1 MSPRSTRAVA
11 ESLSVLDLIVMSAA
25 FVLATIVTFRPEFD
39 LPYSEIF
46 GMRIKLQNFVLFAGF
61 LSLWHMLFAAFGLY
75 EPGPVY
81 RGGTSEALAVGK
93 AAFCG
98 TLGIGIAA
106 LVIHVEVITAMWLPV
121 FWAAATA
128 ATLLTR
134 LLVRAVASRRSAKEA
149 SHVVIVG
156 TNARALAIA
165 KRLETDWH
173 ADYRLVGFVDEHW
186 AGEAEFLRT
195 GRRIACDFAGFH
207 DFLNEQV
214 IDEVFICIPVKSLY
228 DWSLRILAE
237 CEQQGITVRFA
248 SDPFT
253 PTRGRV
259 RIERFEERSVLTVL
273 PGAMTGPAILI
284 KRLLDVVI
292 ASVLLVAAAPLM
304 AVVAIAIRLT
314 SEGPICFAQHRVGL
328 NKRRFQLYKFRTMV
342 VDAEAQLPGL
352 EHRNEA
358 SGPVFKIR
366 DDPRVTR
373 VGRFLRETSLDEL
386 PQLVNV
392 IKGDMS
398 LVGPRPLPVRDYRGF
413 TQDWHRRRFSVRPGI
428 TCLWQVNG
436 RSGVAF
442 DRWMELDMEY
452 IDHWSLMLDMKI
464 LLKTI
469 PAVLRRTGAS

>member
-1 MSPRSTRAVA
+1 MSPGSNQAVA
-11 ESLSVLDLIVMSAA
+11 ESLSVLDLIVMSIA
-25 FVLATIVTFRPEFD
+25 FVLATIVTFAPGLD
-39 LPYSEIF
+39 LPYGELF

-61 LSLWHMLFAAFGLY
+61 LSLWHVLFTAFGLY
-75 EPGPVY
+75 EPGRFS
-81 RGGTSEALAVGK
+81 RGGISEALAVGK
-93 AAFCG
+93 AAFWG
-98 TLGIGIAA
+98 TVGIGTAA
-106 LVIHVEVITAMWLPV
+106 LFIHVEVITAMWLPV

-128 ATLLTR
+128 ATLVTR
-134 LLVRAVASRRSAKEA
+134 LFLRMVANRRSAEEA
-149 SHVVIVG
+149 SHAVIVG
-156 TNARALAIA
+156 TNPRALAIA
-165 KRLETDWH
+165 RRLETDLQ
-173 ADYRLVGFVDEHW
+173 ADYQLVGFVDEHW
-186 AGEAEFLRT
+186 AGETEFLRT
-195 GRRIACDFAGFH
+195 GHQIACDFAGFH
-207 DFLNEQV
+207 DFLNEHV

-259 RIERFEERSVLTVL
+259 RIERFEERSLLTVL
-273 PGAMTGPAILI
+273 PGAMTGHAILI
-284 KRLLDVVI
+284 KRFLDLVI
-292 ASVLLVAAAPLM
+292 ASALLIAAAPLM
-304 AVVAIAIRLT
+304 AAVAVAIRLT
-314 SEGPICFAQHRVGL
+314 SEGPVCFVQHRVGL
-328 NKRRFQLYKFRTMV
+328 NKRRFRLYKFRTMV
-342 VDAEAQLPGL
+342 VDAEAQLPAL

-366 DDPRVTR
+366 NDPRLTR
-373 VGRFLRETSLDEL
+373 VGHFLRESSLDEL

-398 LVGPRPLPVRDYRGF
+398 LVGARPLPVRDYRGF

-442 DRWMELDMEY
+442 DQWMKLDMEY